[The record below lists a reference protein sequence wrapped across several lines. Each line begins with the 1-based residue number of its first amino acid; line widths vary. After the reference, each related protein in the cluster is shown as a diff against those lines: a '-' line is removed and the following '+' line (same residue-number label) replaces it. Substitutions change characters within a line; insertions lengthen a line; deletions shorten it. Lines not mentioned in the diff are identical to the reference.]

1 MYRIIIKKKA
11 KKFIDRLPLNE
22 KKRIVAA
29 IELLPNGEDI
39 KKLKGHNDLL
49 RLRVGEYRIIYT
61 VDHGEL
67 IVMVIDAGNRGEI
80 YNRYQQNSSKK
91 QRRYSLCFFLSI
103 RQNFCLSIGLSADVS
118 VDLSEDC
125 PADTV
130 ISGMR
135 ESGQAPQLHLPI
147 PLLLRRLFSAE
158 LPDRR

>member
-11 KKFIDRLPLNE
+11 NKFIDRLPLNE

-80 YNRYQQNSSKK
+80 YNRY
-91 QRRYSLCFFLSI
+91 
-103 RQNFCLSIGLSADVS
+103 
-118 VDLSEDC
+118 
-125 PADTV
+125 
-130 ISGMR
+130 
-135 ESGQAPQLHLPI
+135 
-147 PLLLRRLFSAE
+147 
-158 LPDRR
+158 